1 MPELT
6 LEIGGRVF
14 EVACEPGQE
23 ASLERAAQL
32 LAAEAARVSDGVG
45 KATEKRMLLLAGLML
60 ADSMTGVEQR
70 LAATEERLR
79 AAEER
84 ARIAEAKS
92 AMLAANALKL
102 ETEASH
108 KASPAEVAQLREEH
122 EAALELLAK
131 VLDEINDLAES
142 AAAAGPDRP
151 PGGGVRRCWPG
162 SCRRRP
168 CRRRCPSRRRAR
180 RARPRGSSR

>member
-1 MPELT
+1 MPELI

-23 ASLERAAQL
+23 PSLERAAKL
-32 LAAEAARVSDGVG
+32 LDVEAVRLGDAGRS
-45 KATEKRMLLLAGLML
+45 TEKRMLLLAGLML
-60 ADSMTGVEQR
+60 ADTMKSLQEQLR
-70 LAATEERLR
+70 TTEDRVR

-108 KASPAEVAQLREEH
+108 KTSPFEIAELREEN
-122 EAALELLAK
+122 EAAAMLMGQ
-131 VLDEINDLAES
+131 VLTEINALTE
-142 AAAAGPDRP
+142 AAGR
-151 PGGGVRRCWPG
+151 
-162 SCRRRP
+162 
-168 CRRRCPSRRRAR
+168 
-180 RARPRGSSR
+180 

>member
-6 LEIGGRVF
+6 LEIGGRLY

-23 ASLERAAQL
+23 ASLERAARL
-32 LAAEAARVSDGVG
+32 LDAEASKLSDAAGR
-45 KATEKRMLLLAGLML
+45 AIEKKMLLLSGLML
-60 ADSMTGVEQR
+60 ADTMTAVEGK
-70 LAATEERLR
+70 LTATEERLR

-108 KASPAEVAQLREEH
+108 KTSPAEVAALREEH
-122 EAALELLAK
+122 EAAVGLLSK
-131 VLDEINDLAES
+131 LLDEINAIADGS
-142 AAAAGPDRP
+142 ARK
-151 PGGGVRRCWPG
+151 
-162 SCRRRP
+162 
-168 CRRRCPSRRRAR
+168 RA
-180 RARPRGSSR
+180 

>member
-1 MPELT
+1 MPELV

-14 EVACEPGQE
+14 EVACDPGQE
-23 ASLERAAQL
+23 PSLERAANL
-32 LAAEAARVSDGVG
+32 LDTEAAKLGDAGR
-45 KATEKRMLLLAGLML
+45 TIEKRMLLLSGLML
-60 ADSMTGVEQR
+60 ADTMTAIQGQ

-108 KASPAEVAQLREEH
+108 KTSPAEVAELREEN
-122 EAALELLAK
+122 EAAAMLLAQ
-131 VLDEINDLAES
+131 VLSEINALTE
-142 AAAAGPDRP
+142 AASGN
-151 PGGGVRRCWPG
+151 G
-162 SCRRRP
+162 
-168 CRRRCPSRRRAR
+168 
-180 RARPRGSSR
+180 